1 MRLFDNTFKGKYKM
15 NCGRVNR
22 RNNRRRVGLWRRL
35 LERNLW
41 VRYHAMSRLEQEEL
55 EERSSR
61 EATVPVAANQDNT
74 GDDDPAARLEQE
86 ELEQRLS
93 GEPTVPVADNPD
105 NTGDESNGSAMDHE
119 IISVIDLV
127 SDDDDDEPIYLTRD
141 TREQEYDDDDDEPI
155 YLTRD
160 TREQEYDDIDDDEP
174 IYLTRDTR
182 EQEYDDD
189 DDDDDADTVILE
201 PEEMNRRL
209 ENVDYYNCSYIP
221 RVLSR
226 RVVNK
231 KCDEVAS
238 SQ

>member
-105 NTGDESNGSAMDHE
+105 NTGDDDPAARLEQEELEQRLSGEPTVPVADNPDNTGNESNGSAMDHE
-119 IISVIDLV
+119 QQNL
-127 SDDDDDEPIYLTRD
+127 PCTC
-141 TREQEYDDDDDEPI
+141 PF
-155 YLTRD
+155 
-160 TREQEYDDIDDDEP
+160 
-174 IYLTRDTR
+174 
-182 EQEYDDD
+182 
-189 DDDDDADTVILE
+189 
-201 PEEMNRRL
+201 
-209 ENVDYYNCSYIP
+209 
-221 RVLSR
+221 
-226 RVVNK
+226 
-231 KCDEVAS
+231 
-238 SQ
+238 